1 MFVIR
6 FNSGMTELG
15 TTGRTP
21 SRRNWRSAVRD
32 WGPDGNERLTTSVA
46 LVLLALLVLE
56 TLTTLSLRSYLAVHI
71 FLGLLLLPPVAL
83 KLASVGWR
91 FVRYYTRSNPYRL
104 KGPPELLLRLLAP
117 LLVASTVTLLGSGVA
132 LIATTHRGGLL
143 LTLHVAS
150 FVVWGVLIAVHI
162 LVYLTRTLRVG
173 AEDWRRRA
181 DRVAGT
187 GGRRLAVV
195 CALFAGVVVALA
207 TYPVQQAW
215 LSHRRQS
222 RHDER
227 RFHASK
233 APDRRSLSV

>member
-1 MFVIR
+1 
-6 FNSGMTELG
+6 MTELG

-21 SRRNWRSAVRD
+21 SRRNWRNTVRD

-195 CALFAGVVVALA
+195 CALLAGVVVALA
-207 TYPVQQAW
+207 TYPVQRSW